1 MIRYFRCKR
10 HFATTHIMLFC
21 VSGLLLTVP
30 MVDAQQHALDTNI
43 VDLPNG
49 KTQLDGQFSLGL
61 KETWEAKKHYLSYQA
76 VPWLYLGFSYNQY
89 QDQDYND
96 YQYDVGFDVYKQ
108 KHTPLSVKIGMQDL
122 LDTASHR
129 TAYISSTYQAGQ
141 VDLSLG
147 LQNSQKQNRLFAG
160 FSYTIP
166 EWRSQLSLQLA
177 DPIDYDNKVIAP
189 SWQVNWKW
197 FFSTNWMVNLS
208 HSSEHN
214 IGLGLQWHFDT
225 KAPLALNIASSPI
238 SDDPIIGIS
247 SGHAGKELTK
257 KEQVKYLINRF
268 SDEGIFIT
276 AIDMAPDCITVL
288 IDQKRFADAS
298 FAVNLIHPYV
308 KQLAAQSIKRVEYI
322 VEEQNVTI
330 YKIVKPVS
338 SVNTT
343 SFSSVAVMSSQTVK
357 PVLMQ
362 DLQRMQSS
370 WVRPPPHLK
379 LAIDNR
385 LWLPQQHSQGQK
397 RINNKLEAQVFF
409 ELQGEWQWHPNSLI
423 EIVYEV
429 DLWDQIAVPR
439 QPNAIPD
446 YSLVPL
452 RTARYESFQNNEHRL
467 SRLVLKTF
475 NQKNHQQH
483 DASRVFSY
491 SAALGRLTHN
501 LKGLSVDMSYQKWDS
516 RYAFG
521 VNLVAVRPAGRLQH
535 LVPDNTYIH
544 SSLVSAS
551 WYSPFYNLQ
560 LSGLAGRF
568 LGGDKGVKLAIS
580 RHFSNGW
587 QVGFWQTTSSLAGQH
602 FLDRGFRLSIPIGG
616 IFKTPTT
623 SSIKSRLRAASGNSG
638 MTLIE
643 ETGDVGLPLHIMQS
657 NVFGQ

>member
-1 MIRYFRCKR
+1 MISYFRRKR
-10 HFATTHIMLFC
+10 HFTTTHIMLFC
-21 VSGLLLTVP
+21 VLGLLLTVP
-30 MVDAQQHALDTNI
+30 VVDAQQPALDTHI

-76 VPWLYLGFSYNQY
+76 VPWVFLGFSYNQY
-89 QDQDYND
+89 HEQDYND
-96 YQYDVGFDVYKQ
+96 YQYDVGFDVFKQ
-108 KHTPLSVKIGMQDL
+108 KHTPLSVKIGMQDF
-122 LDTASHR
+122 LDTASRR

-147 LQNSQKQNRLFAG
+147 LQSFQKQKRLFAG

-166 EWRSQLSLQLA
+166 EWRSQLSVQLA
-177 DPIDYDNKVIAP
+177 DPIDYDNKVPAP

-197 FFSTNWMVNLS
+197 FFSPNLMVNLS

-225 KAPLALNIASSPI
+225 KGPLALNRARTSI
-238 SDDPIIGIS
+238 SDDAMTGIS
-247 SGHAGKELTK
+247 SAHAGRELTK
-257 KEQVKYLINRF
+257 KEQIQYLIDSF

-276 AIDMAPDCITVL
+276 AIDMEQDNIVVL
-288 IDQKRFADAS
+288 IEQKRFADAS

-322 VEEQNVTI
+322 IEEQNVTI
-330 YKIVKPVS
+330 YKIIRPIS

-343 SFSSVAVMSSQTVK
+343 SFSSVVRPSQTVK

-362 DLQRMQSS
+362 DLQRIQSS
-370 WVRPPPHLK
+370 WVQPLPHLK
-379 LAIDNR
+379 LAVDNR
-385 LWLPQQHSQGQK
+385 LWLPEQDFKGQ
-397 RINNKLEAQVFF
+397 RSTNNELEAQVFF

-429 DLWDQIAVPR
+429 DISDQISVPR

-467 SRLVLKTF
+467 GRWVLKTF
-475 NQKNHQQH
+475 NQINHQQY

-491 SAALGRLTHN
+491 SAALGLLTHN
-501 LKGLSVDMSYQKWDS
+501 LKGLSVDMSYQEWDS

-521 VNLVAVRPAGRLQH
+521 VNLVAGRPAGRLQH

-544 SSLVSAS
+544 SFLVSAS
-551 WYSPFYNLQ
+551 WSSPFYNLEFA
-560 LSGLAGRF
+560 GLAGRF

-580 RHFSNGW
+580 RRFSNGW
-587 QVGFWQTTSSLAGQH
+587 QVGFWQTASSLAGQN
-602 FLDRGFRLSIPIGG
+602 FLDRGFSISIPIGS
-616 IFKTPTT
+616 ILKTPTT
-623 SSIKSRLRAASGNSG
+623 SSIKSRLRDARGNSG
-638 MTLIE
+638 MTLAE
-643 ETGDVGLPLHIMQS
+643 ETGNVGWPLQIMQS
-657 NVFGQ
+657 NVFRQ